1 MTRGSHGVA
10 AGLFVL
16 VWLCCVW
23 FGSWPFNPNNATR
36 LFGALALV
44 EQHDARIDR
53 FESLTIDKAR
63 FGEHHYMD
71 KAPGMALLAAPWVWV
86 ANTVTHSSSRDQ
98 VIDITSRD
106 LERFLGLR
114 LLLAVA
120 FGTAILTAFAAVL
133 LFDLGTGIT
142 GSVTAGLVA
151 ALGYAL
157 GSIIWGW
164 STTLFGHAPVA
175 ALLTI
180 ATWAVWRGTSG
191 AVELARWRYPVMAGV
206 ALGGALEIEFTALF
220 GGLMI
225 GLWALWR
232 TRHLAAPLCWRIYG
246 VTALVTLLM
255 LVPLA
260 AYNQLAFGTPFK
272 LGYEGVVGFNGMQ
285 QGLFGL
291 TYPKFDVLFEIIFA
305 PRRGLLWVAPV
316 LLLGAFGLARM
327 IRNPATRDL
336 GILAAAVAAT
346 VLLVNASYFYW
357 DGGASTGP
365 RHSVVAI
372 PFIALGLA
380 PFWSGLPSGWAR
392 RATALL
398 LGLSILINLGIAA
411 TDIFDPDTMA
421 FPLWQQN
428 ARMFAT
434 GKLTTLPSQWWGW
447 LPWRGLALF
456 MVLTVP
462 LLAMMVLSAV
472 RADRR
477 IRAVTVKGNSQ
488 ATQASQA

>member
-16 VWLCCVW
+16 VWLSCVW

-36 LFGALALV
+36 LFGALALI
-44 EQHDARIDR
+44 EQHDAKIDR
-53 FESLTIDKAR
+53 FESLTIDKAQ
-63 FGEHHYMD
+63 FGDHHFMD
-71 KAPGMALLAAPWVWV
+71 KAPGMTLMAAPMLWV
-86 ANTVTHSSSRDQ
+86 ANKTTHATSREQ
-98 VIDITSRD
+98 VIDITNPK
-106 LERFLGLR
+106 LEKFLSLR
-114 LLLAVA
+114 LQLAVA
-120 FGTAILTAFAAVL
+120 FSTALLTAFAAVL

-191 AVELARWRYPVMAGV
+191 PYELGRWRYPVMAGA
-206 ALGGALEIEFTALF
+206 ALGWALVVEFTALF
-220 GGLMI
+220 GGVAI

-232 TRHLAAPLCWRIYG
+232 TRKLDAPTRWRIYG
-246 VTALVTLLM
+246 VTVVVALLM

-260 AYNQLAFGTPFK
+260 VYNQLAFGTPFK

-291 TYPKFDVLFEIIFA
+291 TYPKADVLFKIIFS

-316 LLLGAFGLARM
+316 LLLGAIGLDRM
-327 IRNPATRDL
+327 IRDRATRDL
-336 GILAAAVAAT
+336 GILAAGIVT
-346 VLLVNASYFYW
+346 VVLLVNASYAYW

-372 PFIALGLA
+372 PFLALGLA
-380 PFWSGLPSGWAR
+380 PFWASLRAGWAR
-392 RATALL
+392 RATAALL
-398 LGLSILINLGIAA
+398 ALSILLNLVIAS
-411 TDIFDPDTMA
+411 TDIFDSDTMS
-421 FPLWQQN
+421 FPLWQHN
-428 ARMFAT
+428 AMMLFS
-434 GKLTTLPSQWWGW
+434 GNLTSFPTQWLDWA
-447 LPWRGLALF
+447 PWRGVALYL
-456 MVLTVP
+456 VLTGP
-462 LLAMMVLSAV
+462 LLVVMILSAR
-472 RADRR
+472 RADRSG
-477 IRAVTVKGNSQ
+477 AGL
-488 ATQASQA
+488 A

>member
-10 AGLFVL
+10 AGLFAL
-16 VWLCCVW
+16 VWLSCVW

-36 LFGALALV
+36 LFGALALI

-53 FESLTIDKAR
+53 FESLTIDKAQ

-71 KAPGMALLAAPWVWV
+71 KAPGTTLMAAPWVWA
-86 ANTVTHSSSRDQ
+86 ANHVTHTSSRDQ
-98 VIDITSRD
+98 VIDITSPKLD
-106 LERFLGLR
+106 RFLSLR

-120 FGTAILTAFAAVL
+120 FGTALLTAFAAVL

-157 GSIIWGW
+157 GSVVWGW

-191 AVELARWRYPVMAGV
+191 PKELGRWRYPVMAGA
-206 ALGGALEIEFTALF
+206 ALGWALVVEFTAIF
-220 GGLMI
+220 GGVAI

-232 TRHLAAPLCWRIYG
+232 TRHLDGPTRWRIYG
-246 VTALVTLLM
+246 VTAGVALLM
-255 LVPLA
+255 LVPLG
-260 AYNQLAFGTPFK
+260 AYSQFAFGTPFK

-291 TYPKFDVLFEIIFA
+291 TYPKPLVLVKLLFS
-305 PRRGLLWVAPV
+305 PRRGLIWVAPV
-316 LLLGAFGLARM
+316 LLLGAVGLYRM
-327 IRNPATRDL
+327 IRGATTRDL
-336 GILAAAVAAT
+336 GILAAAIAT
-346 VLLVNASYFYW
+346 MVLLVNASYVYW

-372 PFIALGLA
+372 PFLAIGLA
-380 PFWSGLPSGWAR
+380 PFWAGLRHRWAR
-392 RATALL
+392 VAMAVL
-398 LGLSILINLGIAA
+398 LGLSMVVNLAIAT
-411 TDIFDPDTMA
+411 TDIFDSDTMS
-421 FPLWQQN
+421 FPLWEHN
-428 ARMFAT
+428 SVMFVT
-434 GKLTTLPSQWWGW
+434 GNLTTFPSQWFGW
-447 LPWRGLALF
+447 APWRGLALYL
-456 MVLTVP
+456 VLVGP
-462 LLAMMVLSAV
+462 LLTMMILSAR
-472 RADRR
+472 RADRT
-477 IRAVTVKGNSQ
+477 A
-488 ATQASQA
+488 ATTGGTA

>member
-16 VWLCCVW
+16 VWLSCVW

-44 EQHDARIDR
+44 EQHDAKIDR
-53 FESLTIDKAR
+53 FESLTIDKAQ
-63 FGEHHYMD
+63 FGDHHFMD
-71 KAPGMALLAAPWVWV
+71 KAPGMTLMAAPMLWA
-86 ANTVTHSSSRDQ
+86 ANRATHATSREQ
-98 VIDITSRD
+98 VIDITSPK
-106 LERFLGLR
+106 LEKFLALR
-114 LLLAVA
+114 LQLAVA
-120 FGTAILTAFAAVL
+120 FGTALLTAFAAML

-157 GSIIWGW
+157 GSIVWGW

-191 AVELARWRYPVMAGV
+191 PRELARWRYPVMAGA
-206 ALGGALEIEFTALF
+206 ALGWALEVEFTALF
-220 GGLMI
+220 GGVAI

-232 TRHLAAPLCWRIYG
+232 TRRLDAPARWRIYG
-246 VTALVTLLM
+246 VTVAVALLM

-260 AYNQLAFGTPFK
+260 FYNQLAFGTPFK

-291 TYPKFDVLFEIIFA
+291 TYPKADVLFKIIFA

-316 LLLGAFGLARM
+316 LSLGAIGLDRM
-327 IRNPATRDL
+327 IRNRETRDL
-336 GILAAAVAAT
+336 GILAAGVAT
-346 VLLVNASYFYW
+346 IVLLVNASYVYW

-372 PFIALGLA
+372 PFLALGLA
-380 PFWSGLPSGWAR
+380 PFWASLRSGWAR
-392 RATALL
+392 RATAVL
-398 LGLSILINLGIAA
+398 LGLSILLNLVIAT
-411 TDIFDPDTMA
+411 TDIFDSDTMS
-421 FPLWQQN
+421 FPLWQHN
-428 ARMFAT
+428 AMMLFS
-434 GKLTTLPSQWWGW
+434 GNLTSLPTQWFGW
-447 LPWRGLALF
+447 APWRGVALYLVLAG
-456 MVLTVP
+456 P
-462 LLAMMVLSAV
+462 LLFVMILSAR
-472 RADRR
+472 RADRSS
-477 IRAVTVKGNSQ
+477 AGV
-488 ATQASQA
+488 A